1 MGQIMT
7 YIARSSGCYQQSF
20 WRKVYIKMGEIEA
33 DAVLKVY
40 TQMMLRNTA
49 NGFSFWSQCFF
60 EDFNQFYNSDKA
72 ISYADKSLVLY
83 KARF

>member
-1 MGQIMT
+1 MT
-7 YIARSSGCYQQSF
+7 YTARTSGCYQQSF
-20 WRKVYIKMGEIEA
+20 WRKVYIKTGEHEA

-40 TQMMLRNTA
+40 TALMIRNTA
-49 NGFSFWSQCFF
+49 NAFSFWSQCFF
-60 EDFNQFYNSDKA
+60 EDFNQFYNLDKA